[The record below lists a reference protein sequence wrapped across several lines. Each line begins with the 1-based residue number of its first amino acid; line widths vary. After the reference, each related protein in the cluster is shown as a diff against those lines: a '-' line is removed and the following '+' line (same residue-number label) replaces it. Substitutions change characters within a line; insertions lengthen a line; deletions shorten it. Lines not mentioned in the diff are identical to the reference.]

1 MALGAHGRDTLGV
14 NRSLGLFLGV
24 ALLAVSSLT
33 AAEDAG
39 DPFGELPLVDE
50 VRCGDHAD
58 PHPFAEQPD
67 GASVIQTLLGRAS
80 RVLPPTGQSC
90 FFAYRIGA
98 GKGLQPGATYVLT
111 LDYPEDR
118 PRSVFVENR
127 GCETNLGFATGA
139 AVGDVV
145 HGRYVHLNPESVQY
159 PLSGQYETWRTLFTL
174 HDRFPDLQ
182 QPRGEGP
189 RPLLP
194 ADGFWVIIS
203 QPQGS
208 KVLGS
213 AGAAVSRLRLY
224 AVPDPDRLALKLN
237 PPSDDLP
244 RRHLFWR
251 EEMYDGVVQSR
262 DPAHRG
268 VTDEIAWFEHRARL
282 MRFLGVNTFCQ
293 DLLEFGHN
301 QGWDSEPYGGSNWVN
316 QTPHPQRWEQ
326 ILSMLRDRGFDF
338 DVLPYYEYAG
348 SIGQQSLGI
357 QRRCRPLGKTGSY
370 THVSWSEIANADIT
384 DPETLDD
391 LKKVLELTILRHRD
405 KARFLGAWLRT
416 RPSAMPM
423 SFGDGALLRFAVE
436 ANDRR
441 VATREDLRADGA
453 LRQRYYEWWFGKRRD
468 FLVAVR
474 DYLRAN
480 GLPEAVVLF
489 TAEASEGGPPLPGRQ
504 FVTDDPQT
512 WQEALAAHDETRGF
526 TVAPFDQV
534 VSENAHLRMV
544 LAPPF
549 TWGEWEWQHSVPQAD
564 PQRYRDSEG
573 VLLTY
578 PCNRLYTVG
587 SPEAFE
593 AFRTRGGLAI
603 VHHYGLNEGEMDEK
617 TGYFVADVERAGP
630 YCLLAE
636 ARAVAYG
643 DPRYIGFLASNALNR
658 GFPQYFRAFAAN
670 FLALPALPSRVLTGA
685 ASDPEVVVR
694 EMAAGGRGTYLAVV
708 NTGMVTKA
716 GVAVTLPQAGRATA
730 AATGETLAARDRRLV
745 LDLYPGQ
752 LLAIRITPEP

>member
-1 MALGAHGRDTLGV
+1 MAGQRVTSLAPKLLLVAGLALSAALAEEAGA
-14 NRSLGLFLGV
+14 
-24 ALLAVSSLT
+24 
-33 AAEDAG
+33 
-39 DPFGELPLVDE
+39 PFGDLPLVDE
-50 VRCGDHAD
+50 VRCGDPAD
-58 PHPFAEQPD
+58 PHPFAEQPA
-67 GASVIQTLLGRAS
+67 GASVIQNLLGRAC
-80 RVLPPTGQSC
+80 RVLPPTGESR

-98 GKGLQPGATYVLT
+98 GKGLRPGAMYVLT

-127 GCETNLGFATGA
+127 GGETNLGFATGA

-145 HGRYVHLNPESVQY
+145 HGRYVHLNPESVRY
-159 PLSGQYETWRTLFTL
+159 PLSGQYQTWRTLFTL
-174 HDRFPDLQ
+174 HDRFPDLK

-194 ADGFWVIIS
+194 ADGFWVLIS

-208 KVLGS
+208 KVVGA
-213 AGAAVSRLRLY
+213 AGAAVSRLRLF
-224 AVPDPDRLALKLN
+224 AVPDPARLALTLN
-237 PPSDDLP
+237 LPPDDLP
-244 RRHLFWR
+244 HRYIFWR
-251 EEMYDGVVQSR
+251 EEMSDGVVQSR
-262 DPAHRG
+262 DPAQRG
-268 VTDEIAWFEHRARL
+268 VADEMAWFEHRARL
-282 MRFLGVNTFCQ
+282 MRFLGVNTFAH

-316 QTPHPQRWEQ
+316 QTPYPQRWEQ
-326 ILSMLRDRGFDF
+326 ILSLLRQRGFGF

-357 QRRCRPLGKTGSY
+357 QRRCRPLSKTGPY

-391 LKKVLELTILRHRD
+391 LKKILELTILRHRD

-416 RPSAMPM
+416 RPSAMPI

-436 ANDRR
+436 ANEQR
-441 VATREDLRADGA
+441 VVTREDLRADEA
-453 LRQRYYEWWFGKRRD
+453 LRQRYYDWWFGKRRD
-468 FLVAVR
+468 FLMAVR

-489 TAEASEGGPPLPGRQ
+489 TPEASEAGPPLPGRQ
-504 FVTDDPQT
+504 LVTDDPET
-512 WQEALAAHDETRGF
+512 WRKALAAHEETRDF
-526 TVAPFDQV
+526 AVMPLDQAIRD
-534 VSENAHLRMV
+534 NAHLRTV

-564 PQRYRDSEG
+564 PQRYRDSAG

-578 PCNRLYTVG
+578 PYNRLYTVG

-593 AFRTRGGLAI
+593 AFRTSSGLAI
-603 VHHYGLNEGEMDEK
+603 VRHYGLNEGEIDEK

-630 YCLLAE
+630 YCMLAE

-643 DPRYIGFLASNALNR
+643 DPRYLGFLASNAFNR

-670 FLALPALPSRVLTGA
+670 FLALPALPSRVLAGA

-694 EMAAGGRGTYLAVV
+694 AIDAGSRGIYLAVV
-708 NTGMVTKA
+708 NTGMAAKTA
-716 GVAVTLPQAGRATA
+716 VAITLPQAGQVTA
-730 AATGETLAARDRRLV
+730 AATGEDLVVREGRLV
-745 LDLYPGQ
+745 VDLYPGQ
-752 LLAIRITPEP
+752 LLAISVAPKP

>member
-1 MALGAHGRDTLGV
+1 MRHFPV
-14 NRSLGLFLGV
+14 GLLLAAWLAVTV
-24 ALLAVSSLT
+24 AL
-33 AAEDAG
+33 AEDAG
-39 DPFGELPLVDE
+39 EPFGDLPLVDE
-50 VRCGDHAD
+50 LLCGDPAD
-58 PHPFAEQPD
+58 PHVFAEQPE
-67 GASVIQTLLGRAS
+67 GVSMVELVLGRPC
-80 RVLPPTGQSC
+80 RVLPPEGESR

-98 GKGLQPGATYVLT
+98 GKGLQPGTTYVLA

-127 GCETNLGFATGA
+127 GCETNLGFATGT

-145 HGRYVHLNPESVQY
+145 HGRYVHLNPESARY
-159 PLSGQYETWRTLFTL
+159 PLSGRYETWRMLFTL

-189 RPLLP
+189 RPLVP
-194 ADGFWVIIS
+194 ADGFWVIVS

-213 AGAAVSRLRLY
+213 AGAAVSRLRLF
-224 AVPDPDRLALKLN
+224 AVPDPDRLALRLN
-237 PPSDDLP
+237 LPPDDLP

-251 EEMYDGVVQSR
+251 EEMSDGVVHSR
-262 DPAHRG
+262 DESQRG
-268 VTDEIAWFEHRARL
+268 LTDEIAWFEQRARL
-282 MRFLGVNTFCQ
+282 MRFLGVHTFCQ

-326 ILSMLRDRGFDF
+326 ILEMLRDRGFDF

-357 QRRCRPLGKTGSY
+357 QRRCRPLARSGPY

-384 DPETLDD
+384 DPETLED
-391 LKKVLELTILRHRD
+391 LKKVLELTILRHQD

-416 RPSAMPM
+416 RPSEMPI
-423 SFGDGALLRFAVE
+423 SFADSALLRFAVE
-436 ANDRR
+436 ANGRQ
-441 VATREDLRADGA
+441 VATREDLQANEA
-453 LRQRYYEWWFGKRRD
+453 LRQRYYDWWFGKRRD

-474 DYLRAN
+474 DYLRTQ

-489 TAEASEGGPPLPGRQ
+489 TPEASEGGPTLPGRQ
-504 FVTDDPQT
+504 FVTDDPEA
-512 WQEALAAHDETRGF
+512 WQEALQNHEQTRDF
-526 TVAPFDQV
+526 TVTPLERAIGED
-534 VSENAHLRMV
+534 AHLRAV

-564 PQRYRDSEG
+564 PQRYRNTEG

-578 PCNRLYTVG
+578 PYNRLYTVG
-587 SPEAFE
+587 SPEAFRT
-593 AFRTRGGLAI
+593 FRTPGGLAI
-603 VHHYGLNEGEMDEK
+603 VHHYGLNEGEMDDK

-643 DPRYIGFLASNALNR
+643 DPWYIGFLASNAFNR

-670 FLALPALPSRVLTGA
+670 FLALPALPSRVLTDA
-685 ASDPEVVVR
+685 ASDPDVVVR
-694 EMAAGGRGTYLAVV
+694 EIPTERHGTYLAIV
-708 NTGMVTKA
+708 NTGMTPKA
-716 GVAVTLPQAGRATA
+716 GVRVKLPVAGQVVTA
-730 AATGETLAARDRRLV
+730 AATHEPLSAHDGAVVLALHSGELRSLHVAFAPR
-745 LDLYPGQ
+745 
-752 LLAIRITPEP
+752 